1 MEWKSM
7 GKTIN
12 VMSLKLRIV
21 SLFIVI
27 VFVSNLITCKGG
39 GEGTDRQFLS
49 IVHMH
54 PIRYTN
60 DCVEILNKLNDA
72 LKNKTYSFKKE
83 EYIGSAKIM
92 LDTILYSPDF
102 DKMVFFVLVKN
113 PVSKQLLPVKKDEF
127 YYDAYCY
134 MAKRKEGNII
144 TLNWFEKFSLINYY
158 NLTIAKED
166 IKDYYFNRLSKV
178 KNTRGQPKYKY
189 NVDDKRF
196 WADSLW
202 NVIYKDTITYN

>member
-1 MEWKSM
+1 MK
-7 GKTIN
+7 
-12 VMSLKLRIV
+12 VVSLKFRVL

-27 VFVSNLITCKGG
+27 VFVSSFITCKRG
-39 GEGTDRQFLS
+39 GEGTDKQFLS
-49 IVHMH
+49 VVHIH
-54 PIRYTN
+54 PVRYTN
-60 DCVEILNKLNDA
+60 DSIEILNKLNDA

-92 LDTILYSPDF
+92 LDTILYGPDF
-102 DKMVFFVLVKN
+102 NKMVLFVLVKN

-134 MAKRKEGNII
+134 LAKRKEGNTI

-166 IKDYYFNRLSKV
+166 IKGYYFNQLSKV
-178 KNTRGQPKYKY
+178 KNTRGQPRYKY

-202 NVIYKDTITYN
+202 NVIYKDPITYN